1 MSLVNIDKI
10 PADDYNYYLPPERI
24 AAFPL
29 PERDKSKLL
38 IYVKNKPIVHDLFI
52 NLAKYIDKEHV
63 LVFNNTKVIQ
73 ARLNFTKDTGANIE
87 IFCLNP
93 VKPPNYEAA
102 FNKKGSCVWNCM
114 AGNLKKW
121 KTNEIQ
127 KEFMFEGLVYRLTAK
142 KLKRE
147 GDRINIEFKWDNN
160 KLNFGDI
167 LENTGATPLPPYI
180 KRKAVESDKER
191 YQTIYSKYYGSVAA
205 PTAGLHMSENVISEL
220 KSNDINLV
228 EITLHVGADTFQ
240 PVKEKYASDHVMHS
254 EPFIINLDAIR
265 AVRNN
270 PDRIIALGT
279 TTVRTLESLYWLGVK
294 LKEDGIRSNE
304 MKGLG
309 QWEPYNLQQDVDRTE
324 SLDNIIG
331 YMQRYGMDRLIAE
344 TRFMIVPG
352 YKFRL
357 AKGII
362 TNFHLPKSTLL
373 LLVAAFAGDLWRNI
387 YSYAL
392 QNDFRFLS
400 YGDCSLLIRD

>member
-1 MSLVNIDKI
+1 MSLVNINKI

-52 NLAKYIDKEHV
+52 NLAKYLDKEHV

-93 VKPPNYEAA
+93 LNPADYEEA

-142 KLKRE
+142 KLERE

-160 KLNFGDI
+160 KLSFGDI

-180 KRKAVESDKER
+180 KRKAVKSDKVR

-240 PVKEKYASDHVMHS
+240 PVKEKYARDHIMHS

-265 AVRNN
+265 VVRNN

-294 LKEDGIRSNE
+294 LKEEDMGNNE
-304 MKGLG
+304 ITGLG
-309 QWEPYNLQQDVDRTE
+309 QWEPYKLRQDVDRIE
-324 SLDNIIG
+324 SLDNIID
-331 YMQRYGMDRLIAE
+331 YMQLNGMDRLIAE

-373 LLVAAFAGDLWRNI
+373 LLVAAFAGDSWRDI

>member
-1 MSLVNIDKI
+1 MSLININKI
-10 PADDYNYYLPPERI
+10 PADNYNYSLPPERI

-38 IYVKNKPIVHDLFI
+38 IYVKNKPVVHDLFI

-63 LVFNNTKVIQ
+63 VVFNNTKVIQ

-93 VKPPNYEAA
+93 VKPDNYEAA
-102 FNKKGSCVWNCM
+102 FKKKGSCVWNCM

-121 KTNEIQ
+121 KTNIIQ
-127 KEFMFEGLVYRLTAK
+127 KEFLFEGLVYRLTAK

-147 GDRINIEFKWDNN
+147 GNRINIEFKWDNN
-160 KLNFGDI
+160 KLSFADI
-167 LENTGATPLPPYI
+167 LEITGVTPLPPYI
-180 KRKAVESDKER
+180 KRKAVKSDKER

-205 PTAGLHMSENVISEL
+205 PTAGLHMSENVITDL
-220 KSNDINLV
+220 KSKNINLV

-240 PVKEKYASDHVMHS
+240 PVKEKYANDHMMHS
-254 EPFIINLDAIR
+254 EPFIINIDAMT
-265 AVRNN
+265 ALRNN

-294 LKEDGIRSNE
+294 IKQDGISGNE
-304 MKGLG
+304 ITGLG
-309 QWEPYNLQQDVDRTE
+309 QWEPYNLRQDVDRTE
-324 SLDNIIG
+324 SLNSIIA
-331 YMQRYGMDRLIAE
+331 YMKSNGIDRLIAE

-373 LLVAAFAGDLWRNI
+373 LLVAAFAGDSWRDI

-392 QNDFRFLS
+392 KNDFRFLS